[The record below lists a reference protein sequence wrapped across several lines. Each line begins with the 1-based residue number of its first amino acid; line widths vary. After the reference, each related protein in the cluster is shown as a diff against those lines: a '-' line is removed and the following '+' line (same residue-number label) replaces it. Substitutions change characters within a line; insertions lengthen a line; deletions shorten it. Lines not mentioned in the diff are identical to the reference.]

1 MSDYEIRF
9 QAERTAYE
17 AQIMQYKHK
26 ISELEAIIIDVTK
39 ESQRMTGLYHEKS
52 SELELLKKRGSS
64 AAYGLDDFEKL
75 LKENEKLKK
84 EVIVN
89 LWKFDLIFIFSQ

>member
-1 MSDYEIRF
+1 MSDFEVRF

-26 ISELEAIIIDVTK
+26 ISELEAIIIDITK

-64 AAYGLDDFEKL
+64 EAYGLEDFDKL
-75 LKENEKLKK
+75 LKENERLKK
-84 EVIVN
+84 DVIVYFKN
-89 LWKFDLIFIFSQ
+89 FS

>member
-1 MSDYEIRF
+1 MSDFEVRF

-26 ISELEAIIIDVTK
+26 ISELEAIIIDITK

-64 AAYGLDDFEKL
+64 EAYGLEDFDKL
-75 LKENEKLKK
+75 LKENERLKK
-84 EVIVN
+84 DVIVYLKN
-89 LWKFDLIFIFSQ
+89 